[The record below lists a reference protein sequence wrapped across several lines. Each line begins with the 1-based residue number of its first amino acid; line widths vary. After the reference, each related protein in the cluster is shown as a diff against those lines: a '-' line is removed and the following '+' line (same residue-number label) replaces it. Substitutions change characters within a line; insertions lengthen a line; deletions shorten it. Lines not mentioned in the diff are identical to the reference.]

1 MMTMTAN
8 AARTFPKHSPY
19 GKSEL
24 KTYGKGRPA
33 SYKYSRGR
41 QMIEAVE
48 KKTRSSGP
56 VDRKQ
61 WSSYSPRNFPS
72 TPEDRRHPRS
82 PEQSRHYNL
91 QKKRYASEGINRQ
104 GGTRFP
110 SNSKSY
116 HRKDDRMQYSS
127 KPLSLTRPLQKTLR
141 IRRSRSKSRSP
152 RRNASPTPRSL
163 FASHLTPEKARLEE
177 ENKENKGWL
186 SYRDSSSKWLDSP
199 PGFPNDQTQCYR
211 NAALQALFGL
221 EPFVQ
226 DLCRARKNLPS
237 GEDACADERV
247 LAELVNVFLAREAKD
262 KEKLD
267 VALRRLNSCVSR
279 KSCGNFCVDRMNDAN
294 EYLHLLLS
302 CLSDLADK
310 NKRLG
315 DPEKEAKATPP
326 PPPNS
331 PEPVSPLEINP
342 IMSNFGFKVTKTL
355 KCESCGKETKKEQ
368 EEEKELFLNMGDSHG
383 KRGNLRDFLNTCF
396 HDEVVDR
403 KCDNDGCDGRRTT
416 VRTRLSQLP
425 RILFL
430 NLKRY
435 EYRDNEAHK
444 TIAKVVIPK
453 FLSVESIIPE
463 SGVETPMWERVPV
476 SPMKP
481 RDVISSSA
489 HTPDSQQTAPG
500 PSTPTANSVVDLACH
515 DSGYSS
521 IEEDADLQR
530 AVQESLRYMKTP
542 VHDADESPDMEV
554 DKTEDELKCDAEVN
568 VESDYDDAVSG
579 VNSGLRYRLV
589 GVISHVGERTASGH
603 YTADVYKASEDAWY
617 HCDDMSVSKKNE
629 HTVLNGRN
637 LSQGYIFFYMNQN
650 VLEVASGKNCLERLL
665 EAAEP
670 MSPGCVA
677 SEHQVLP
684 GGRGRPLRPS
694 NEISTARNSGASVPP
709 PDGGAAWL
717 VVVFG
722 FFAHAVID
730 GIIVSYGILMV
741 ELMKEFDGYGRAVVA
756 GIGSL
761 MVGISL
767 SIGPVSAAAVN
778 RFGLRSCALFGCLTG
793 ALGILLSSYA
803 QHVALLFIFY
813 GIMSGALGILL
824 SSYAQHVALLFIFY
838 GIMSGASVGMV
849 IMTAVVAPSFY
860 FEKRRAL
867 ATGLAT
873 CGSGIGMLVFPP
885 LQQML
890 FQSIGWRYALMI
902 DAALVATVSPLCVSM
917 RPLNLVK
924 PLPITESIMSVFPAD
939 GRDGVTTDV
948 KSDSAHQ
955 KAGDRAKEMTSSN
968 IFEHC
973 LTGDDEICKA
983 LGAKESLKT
992 LYRRTSTPHLLEN
1005 KLNVSGGT
1013 STLAAADSQRVS
1025 EISKAMD
1032 SERKDFIA
1040 FPTDF
1045 TSCKL
1050 RSPTGAEITCQKVD
1064 ELAASVSVHETE
1076 RFEESIASDI
1086 KAPNLKKGDDSEP
1099 SIANPRLGEYI
1110 LESGTKPLTQ
1120 GTILKELMSRYRAQ
1134 TVPGMTNTG
1143 LSTPAASKGETSQ
1156 LSPNAFEVG
1165 RRNRS
1170 MISNVTNF
1178 STKISKPLF
1187 RKDIFYTGSIQHLA
1201 EFQEKGS
1208 MTAYRDSVIEVPDA
1222 ALKELIQA
1230 EVVLDV
1236 EQTGKPMRFVAKSRR
1251 RYFPEYLRTTLTNLL
1266 RFSLLK
1272 NLAFRYFCLSGFLA
1286 CLGFVV
1292 APCYLADLMM
1302 SRGYTLQQG
1311 ALGLSIIGGFNT
1323 IGRIICGCLADSP
1336 RTKPL
1341 GLYIGAFAVCGI
1353 STAALPFATNS
1364 MITMLPFFILY
1375 GLGFATAVMLRSILL
1390 VKYVGLEN
1398 LTSAFGLYLLF
1409 TGVATA
1415 IAPPL
1420 AGVIHTYAGD
1430 FTYVFMVAG
1439 IAMFIGAL
1447 TLIPLKFIDRY
1458 APNQPT
1464 MAASSL

>member
-1 MMTMTAN
+1 VLSVPILFHEKA
-8 AARTFPKHSPY
+8 
-19 GKSEL
+19 
-24 KTYGKGRPA
+24 PA
-33 SYKYSRGR
+33 G
-41 QMIEAVE
+41 
-48 KKTRSSGP
+48 
-56 VDRKQ
+56 
-61 WSSYSPRNFPS
+61 
-72 TPEDRRHPRS
+72 
-82 PEQSRHYNL
+82 
-91 QKKRYASEGINRQ
+91 
-104 GGTRFP
+104 
-110 SNSKSY
+110 
-116 HRKDDRMQYSS
+116 
-127 KPLSLTRPLQKTLR
+127 
-141 IRRSRSKSRSP
+141 
-152 RRNASPTPRSL
+152 SPTQRSL
-163 FASHLTPEKARLEE
+163 VVQE
-177 ENKENKGWL
+177 G
-186 SYRDSSSKWLDSP
+186 P
-199 PGFPNDQTQCYR
+199 PAP
-211 NAALQALFGL
+211 A
-221 EPFVQ
+221 
-226 DLCRARKNLPS
+226 
-237 GEDACADERV
+237 
-247 LAELVNVFLAREAKD
+247 
-262 KEKLD
+262 
-267 VALRRLNSCVSR
+267 
-279 KSCGNFCVDRMNDAN
+279 
-294 EYLHLLLS
+294 
-302 CLSDLADK
+302 
-310 NKRLG
+310 
-315 DPEKEAKATPP
+315 
-326 PPPNS
+326 
-331 PEPVSPLEINP
+331 
-342 IMSNFGFKVTKTL
+342 
-355 KCESCGKETKKEQ
+355 
-368 EEEKELFLNMGDSHG
+368 GDS
-383 KRGNLRDFLNTCF
+383 
-396 HDEVVDR
+396 
-403 KCDNDGCDGRRTT
+403 
-416 VRTRLSQLP
+416 
-425 RILFL
+425 
-430 NLKRY
+430 
-435 EYRDNEAHK
+435 A
-444 TIAKVVIPK
+444 
-453 FLSVESIIPE
+453 
-463 SGVETPMWERVPV
+463 
-476 SPMKP
+476 
-481 RDVISSSA
+481 
-489 HTPDSQQTAPG
+489 
-500 PSTPTANSVVDLACH
+500 
-515 DSGYSS
+515 
-521 IEEDADLQR
+521 
-530 AVQESLRYMKTP
+530 
-542 VHDADESPDMEV
+542 
-554 DKTEDELKCDAEVN
+554 
-568 VESDYDDAVSG
+568 
-579 VNSGLRYRLV
+579 
-589 GVISHVGERTASGH
+589 
-603 YTADVYKASEDAWY
+603 
-617 HCDDMSVSKKNE
+617 
-629 HTVLNGRN
+629 
-637 LSQGYIFFYMNQN
+637 
-650 VLEVASGKNCLERLL
+650 
-665 EAAEP
+665 
-670 MSPGCVA
+670 
-677 SEHQVLP
+677 
-684 GGRGRPLRPS
+684 S

-813 GIMSGALGILL
+813 GIMSGA
-824 SSYAQHVALLFIFY
+824 
-838 GIMSGASVGMV
+838 SVGMV

-924 PLPITESIMSVFPAD
+924 PLPITESIMSVFPVD

-1236 EQTGKPMRFVAKSRR
+1236 EQTGKPMRFVA
-1251 RYFPEYLRTTLTNLL
+1251 
-1266 RFSLLK
+1266 
-1272 NLAFRYFCLSGFLA
+1272 
-1286 CLGFVV
+1286 
-1292 APCYLADLMM
+1292 
-1302 SRGYTLQQG
+1302 
-1311 ALGLSIIGGFNT
+1311 
-1323 IGRIICGCLADSP
+1323 
-1336 RTKPL
+1336 
-1341 GLYIGAFAVCGI
+1341 
-1353 STAALPFATNS
+1353 
-1364 MITMLPFFILY
+1364 
-1375 GLGFATAVMLRSILL
+1375 
-1390 VKYVGLEN
+1390 
-1398 LTSAFGLYLLF
+1398 
-1409 TGVATA
+1409 
-1415 IAPPL
+1415 
-1420 AGVIHTYAGD
+1420 
-1430 FTYVFMVAG
+1430 
-1439 IAMFIGAL
+1439 
-1447 TLIPLKFIDRY
+1447 
-1458 APNQPT
+1458 
-1464 MAASSL
+1464 